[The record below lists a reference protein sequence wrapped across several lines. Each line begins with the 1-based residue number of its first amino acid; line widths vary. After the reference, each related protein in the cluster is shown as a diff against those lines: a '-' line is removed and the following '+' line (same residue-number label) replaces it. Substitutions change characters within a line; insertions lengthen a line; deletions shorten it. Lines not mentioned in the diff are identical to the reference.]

1 LVLKGILA
9 SQKEYVTTIQVVNI
23 GSKILSCVS
32 SCLPVSLNGKAGITR
47 DISATGILFEIDE
60 DHPEGS
66 NISFEVELNTP
77 GGTLKLLC
85 NAKIVR
91 VVKEGG
97 RSSIAAKII
106 SQSLVSAG

>member
-1 LVLKGILA
+1 MVKSTSIKPSAKRDRA
-9 SQKEYVTTIQVVNI
+9 SR
-23 GSKILSCVS
+23 VS
-32 SCLPVSLNGKAGITR
+32 SCLPVSLNGKSGITR